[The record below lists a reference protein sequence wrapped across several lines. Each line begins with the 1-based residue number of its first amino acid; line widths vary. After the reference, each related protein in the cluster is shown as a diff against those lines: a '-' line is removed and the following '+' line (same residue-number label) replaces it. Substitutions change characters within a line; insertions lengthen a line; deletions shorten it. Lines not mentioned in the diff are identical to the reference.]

1 MIGIVFKTIQYG
13 LWESTRTHTHRQAR
27 TLVFNLPITDE
38 FLGDEA
44 EYFWLLL
51 DFKSQENIFT
61 LVTFGGL
68 GC

>member
-1 MIGIVFKTIQYG
+1 MDFEN
-13 LWESTRTHTHRQAR
+13 LSAHTHRQAH

-51 DFKSQENIFT
+51 DFILFYFILFLNFYLFI
-61 LVTFGGL
+61 
-68 GC
+68 